1 MLNILRT
8 NQPFVFI
15 VSGWSIMLLHLIVHF
30 NDPYGF
36 EGDHLFFNL
45 IGILPKFL
53 FYVLI
58 YIVVF
63 FTAFYINVIINR
75 SVLFPKSFYLP
86 GLLYIVLMSCF
97 DSIEEF
103 ALPIVANLFL
113 VFALGNLLKIFRN
126 ESCKNLVF
134 KASLH
139 ILISSV
145 FFSLNIFLIPLIWVV
160 LFIIRPFKW
169 REYVMPIV
177 TLIVLS
183 AYVVPFGIINKN
195 LSAVLMTW
203 WETGL
208 ISYFES
214 TNLIMQLFTGFV
226 AITFI
231 LSIRP
236 IARTFLHSNNRF
248 KRVVWVV
255 IAMLICTLLLCV
267 IDLLIYNRP
276 FGAIIPFFV
285 PLAIF
290 LSNGFIRSKY
300 KWLCDGSLVLFIMG
314 VFITHFV

>member
-1 MLNILRT
+1 
-8 NQPFVFI
+8 
-15 VSGWSIMLLHLIVHF
+15 
-30 NDPYGF
+30 
-36 EGDHLFFNL
+36 
-45 IGILPKFL
+45 
-53 FYVLI
+53 
-58 YIVVF
+58 
-63 FTAFYINVIINR
+63 
-75 SVLFPKSFYLP
+75 
-86 GLLYIVLMSCF
+86 
-97 DSIEEF
+97 
-103 ALPIVANLFL
+103 
-113 VFALGNLLKIFRN
+113 
-126 ESCKNLVF
+126 
-134 KASLH
+134 
-139 ILISSV
+139 
-145 FFSLNIFLIPLIWVV
+145 
-160 LFIIRPFKW
+160 
-169 REYVMPIV
+169 MPIV

-195 LSAVLMTW
+195 LSEVFMTW

-300 KWLCDGSLVLFIMG
+300 KWLCDGSLVLFIVG
-314 VFITHFV
+314 VFIAHFV